1 MSKKS
6 KERINKEITSKN
18 IRVVGK
24 DVETKVLPFWDAMK
38 LADEMEVDLIEI
50 SVQDGISICK
60 LEDYKKFLFEKKKKE
75 KEQQKNVIKI
85 KVKEIR
91 LSPNTGDHDFTF
103 KLKHAE
109 NFLKEK
115 NKVKLVMQFTGREIN
130 HADIGQLLILKF
142 VNELSEIGK
151 PESMP
156 QLEGKRMWVIISP
169 K

>member
-1 MSKKS
+1 MAKKS

-24 DVETKVLPFWDAMK
+24 GVESKVLSFWDAMR

-50 SVQDGISICK
+50 SVQDDISICK
-60 LEDYKKFLFEKKKKE
+60 LEDYSKFLFEKKKKE
-75 KEQQKNVIKI
+75 KELLKNIVKM

-91 LSPNTGDHDFTF
+91 LSPGTGDHDFEF
-103 KLKHAE
+103 KLRHAI

-115 NKVKLVMQFTGREIN
+115 NKVKINMSFSGREIT
-130 HADIGQLLILKF
+130 HSDLGKIMILKF
-142 VNELSEIGK
+142 VNELTEYGK
-151 PESMP
+151 PEAMP
-156 QLEGKRMWVIISP
+156 VLEGKRMWIIVSP